1 MHFCAYNFKVEEN
14 VVCNHPLITLL
25 LQHIFTFAVAVQNRG
40 WLCTENI
47 VDHSQMSAIF
57 TYSFFR

>member
-40 WLCTENI
+40 
-47 VDHSQMSAIF
+47 
-57 TYSFFR
+57 